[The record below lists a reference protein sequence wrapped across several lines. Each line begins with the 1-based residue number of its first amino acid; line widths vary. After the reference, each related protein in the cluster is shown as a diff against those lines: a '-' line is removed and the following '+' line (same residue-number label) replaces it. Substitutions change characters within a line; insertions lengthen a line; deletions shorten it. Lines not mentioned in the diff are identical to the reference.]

1 MNLDGAAGLICFA
14 LRAFCVA
21 CLGCSGPFELQVL
34 MFIKDRNPGIRVDIG
49 IGIALRRR
57 ILQLPNMGTI
67 SNVN

>member
-1 MNLDGAAGLICFA
+1 MNLDGAAGFIFFA
-14 LRAFCVA
+14 LHAFCVA
-21 CLGCSGPFELQVL
+21 CLGCPGPFELQAL
-34 MFIKDRNPGIRVDIG
+34 MFIKDRNPGIQADIG